1 MQNILQERDAEMTSV
16 KRTTT
21 NRVLILDLFRVM
33 ATFMVIF
40 SHILF
45 TLGRPWQKYQ
55 LSFGIHPFYWATW
68 GEIGVTIFLVLSGLS
83 LEYTYG
89 GRQIEFG
96 PFYKKRMLRIY
107 PVYYMSLL
115 VGVTAYVAFAYAGRL
130 RGSSSPLLPP
140 FGCLDLF
147 LTLTGFNAFAGNW
160 GGPFVWSSWFI
171 GVIMVLYLCY
181 PVISWGCRKSPWTC
195 IVLLFL
201 ISLISRTIIGQH
213 TDFPRS
219 TMQWFP
225 LNRIFEFGLGV
236 FIASLVKQEIPK
248 SLNHSLERVSFLPF
262 FSAISFPLFLIHDPL
277 RRLIL
282 IGPNTLLSRAVGIA
296 LFLALAII
304 LSRVALALDQ
314 RIKKKMSLSLR
325 PLGRA
330 E

>member
-1 MQNILQERDAEMTSV
+1 MKQSNADRI
-16 KRTTT
+16 
-21 NRVLILDLFRVM
+21 LILDLFRVM

-55 LSFGIHPFYWATW
+55 LSFGIHPFFWATW
-68 GEIGVTIFLVLSGLS
+68 GEIGVTIFLILSGLS

-96 PFYKKRMLRIY
+96 PFYKKRILRIY

-130 RGSSSPLLPP
+130 HDSSSPLLPP
-140 FGCLDLF
+140 FGYLDFF

-181 PVISWGCRKSPWTC
+181 PAISWACRKSPWVC

-201 ISLISRTIIGQH
+201 ISVISRLLISQQT
-213 TDFPRS
+213 TFPRS

-236 FIASLVKQEIPK
+236 FLAGLMKQDVLK
-248 SLNHSLERVSFLPF
+248 SLNHSLERIPFLTF

-277 RRLIL
+277 RRLIV
-282 IGPNTLLSRAVGIA
+282 IGPNTLLSRLVGIA
-296 LFLALAII
+296 LFLTLAIV

-314 RIKKKMSLSLR
+314 RIKRDMEPSLR
-325 PLGRA
+325 LVGRA
-330 E
+330 D

>member
-1 MQNILQERDAEMTSV
+1 MKE
-16 KRTTT
+16 T
-21 NRVLILDLFRVM
+21 NADRILILDLFRVM

-45 TLGRPWQKYQ
+45 TLGRPWLQKYQ
-55 LSFGIHPFYWATW
+55 LSFGIQPFYWATW
-68 GEIGVTIFLVLSGLS
+68 GEIGVTIFLILSGLS

-89 GRQIEFG
+89 GRQINFG
-96 PFYKKRMLRIY
+96 RFYKKRILRIY

-115 VGVTAYVAFAYAGRL
+115 LGVAAYVAFAYAATL
-130 RGSSSPLLPP
+130 RRGTPSPLLPD
-140 FGCLDLF
+140 FGYLDFF
-147 LTLTGFNAFAGNW
+147 LALTGFNAFFGNW

-181 PVISWGCRKSPWTC
+181 PAISWACSKSPGTG

-201 ISLISRTIIGQH
+201 ISVVSRILISQQTA
-213 TDFPRS
+213 FPRN

-236 FIASLVKQEIPK
+236 FLAGLMKQDVLR
-248 SLNHSLERVSFLPF
+248 SLNQSVERIPFLTF

-282 IGPNTLLSRAVGIA
+282 IGPNTLPSRVVGIA
-296 LFLALAII
+296 LFLTLSIV
-304 LSRVALALDQ
+304 LSRVALAIDQ
-314 RIKKKMSLSLR
+314 RIKKKMEPSL
-325 PLGRA
+325 A
-330 E
+330 

>member
-1 MQNILQERDAEMTSV
+1 MKQTATDRILV
-16 KRTTT
+16 
-21 NRVLILDLFRVM
+21 LDLFRVM

-55 LSFGIHPFYWATW
+55 LSFGIQPFYWATW
-68 GEIGVTIFLVLSGLS
+68 GEIGVTLFLILSGLS

-89 GRQIEFG
+89 GRQIEFSS
-96 PFYKKRMLRIY
+96 FYKKRILRIY

-115 VGVTAYVAFAYAGRL
+115 VGVTAYVTFAYAGRL
-130 RGSSSPLLPP
+130 HGTSSPLLPP
-140 FGCLDLF
+140 FGYFDFF

-181 PVISWGCRKSPWTC
+181 PVISWACRKSPWIC

-201 ISLISRTIIGQH
+201 VSLVSRIIIGQQ

-236 FIASLVKQEIPK
+236 FIASLVKQEDLR
-248 SLNHSLERVSFLPF
+248 SLNHSLERVPFLPF

-277 RRLIL
+277 RRLIV

-296 LFLALAII
+296 LFLTLAIL

-314 RIKKKMSLSLR
+314 RIKRNIEPSL
-325 PLGRA
+325 PPVGRA